1 MSSGWQIN
9 KTPEAAQG
17 EAQEQHA
24 GLAAE
29 ATAKPV
35 PDRAAAEAVPELPG
49 LESHGLEA
57 PAREIPSHVI
67 GETATA
73 LDTQQR
79 LIRIHAEEAKKSRAK
94 SARAS
99 AAAAKKAVAKKPIG
113 VAPAAAVAKKTGT
126 RRKGREMAMQM
137 LFQADIGKQTAEQVR
152 NSFWNAAEKVDPDTR
167 GFAEDLFRIATTRE
181 EEIDALIEAHS
192 ANWRLPRMAAVDRNL
207 LRAATAEFL
216 GFPGTP
222 VPIVINESLEIA
234 RRYSAPE
241 SVNFLNGVL
250 DAISRSRK

>member
-1 MSSGWQIN
+1 MSPGWQIN
-9 KTPEAAQG
+9 KSADETDV
-17 EAQEQHA
+17 
-24 GLAAE
+24 E
-29 ATAKPV
+29 ATDAIAV
-35 PDRAAAEAVPELPG
+35 ETAAAEP
-49 LESHGLEA
+49 A
-57 PAREIPSHVI
+57 PVIAARDIPSHDI
-67 GETATA
+67 DRGAA
-73 LDTQQR
+73 PLDTQRR
-79 LIRIHAEEAKKSRAK
+79 LAK
-94 SARAS
+94 SKPEVQKKRR
-99 AAAAKKAVAKKPIG
+99 AAAAKEAATKPSIAPVAATGKKA
-113 VAPAAAVAKKTGT
+113 GT

-137 LFQADIGKQTAEQVR
+137 LFQADIGKQTPEQVR

-167 GFAEDLFRIATTRE
+167 GFAEDIFRVATTRE

-241 SVNFLNGVL
+241 SINFLNGVL

>member
-1 MSSGWQIN
+1 MSPGWQIN
-9 KTPEAAQG
+9 KSSSEEAP
-17 EAQEQHA
+17 
-24 GLAAE
+24 
-29 ATAKPV
+29 AKVEEEVPV
-35 PDRAAAEAVPELPG
+35 V
-49 LESHGLEA
+49 ESGV
-57 PAREIPSHVI
+57 PAREIISHDI
-67 GETATA
+67 GRSAKP
-73 LDTQQR
+73 LDTQRR
-79 LIRIHAEEAKKSRAK
+79 LAK
-94 SARAS
+94 SKPEVQKKRRAVAAKAVVP
-99 AAAAKKAVAKKPIG
+99 AAAAPAATTAPMKKA
-113 VAPAAAVAKKTGT
+113 GT

-152 NSFWNAAEKVDPDTR
+152 NSFWAAAEKVDPDTR
-167 GFAEDLFRIATTRE
+167 GFAEDLFRVATTRE
-181 EEIDALIEAHS
+181 EEIDGLIEAHS

-241 SVNFLNGVL
+241 SINFLNGVL

>member
-1 MSSGWQIN
+1 MSPGWQIN
-9 KTPEAAQG
+9 KTPEP
-17 EAQEQHA
+17 E
-24 GLAAE
+24 
-29 ATAKPV
+29 
-35 PDRAAAEAVPELPG
+35 EAVENAQPAPPAEVSETVTEESVPEP
-49 LESHGLEA
+49 

-67 GETATA
+67 GGIATA
-73 LDTQQR
+73 LDTQRR
-79 LIRIHAEEAKKSRAK
+79 LIRVNAETAKKGRAK

-99 AAAAKKAVAKKPIG
+99 AAAKRSAVARSVPTAPTQAVAKK
-113 VAPAAAVAKKTGT
+113 AGT

-241 SVNFLNGVL
+241 SINFLNGVL

>member
-1 MSSGWQIN
+1 MSPGWQIN
-9 KTPEAAQG
+9 KSSPTEDPMKVNEESAVV
-17 EAQEQHA
+17 EQ
-24 GLAAE
+24 
-29 ATAKPV
+29 
-35 PDRAAAEAVPELPG
+35 AVPV
-49 LESHGLEA
+49 
-57 PAREIPSHVI
+57 REIPSHSI
-67 GETATA
+67 DRSAKP
-73 LDTQQR
+73 LDTQRR
-79 LIRIHAEEAKKSRAK
+79 LSKSKPEIAKKRRAI
-94 SARAS
+94 AAN
-99 AAAAKKAVAKKPIG
+99 AAAAV
-113 VAPAAAVAKKTGT
+113 PAATSAPVKKTGT

-137 LFQADIGKQTAEQVR
+137 LFQADIGKQTPEQVR
-152 NSFWNAAEKVDPDTR
+152 SSFWAAAEKVDPDTR
-167 GFAEDLFRIATTRE
+167 GFAEDLFRVATTRD

-241 SVNFLNGVL
+241 SIHFLNGVL

>member
-1 MSSGWQIN
+1 MSPGWQIN
-9 KTPEAAQG
+9 KSPEPEMVERKNV
-17 EAQEQHA
+17 EAE
-24 GLAAE
+24 LE
-29 ATAKPV
+29 PEV
-35 PDRAAAEAVPELPG
+35 PDAAVAEIAPQE
-49 LESHGLEA
+49 
-57 PAREIPSHVI
+57 PAREIASHVI
-67 GETATA
+67 GGTATA
-73 LDTQQR
+73 LDTQRR
-79 LIRIHAEEAKKSRAK
+79 LIRVNAETAKKGRAK

-99 AAAAKKAVAKKPIG
+99 AAAKKSAVAKPAPAVPAPAVAKK
-113 VAPAAAVAKKTGT
+113 AGT

-181 EEIDALIEAHS
+181 EEIDTLIEAHS

-250 DAISRSRK
+250 DAISRSRH

>member
-1 MSSGWQIN
+1 MSPGWQIN
-9 KTPEAAQG
+9 KSPEPDANVVEQV
-17 EAQEQHA
+17 EAS
-24 GLAAE
+24 
-29 ATAKPV
+29 
-35 PDRAAAEAVPELPG
+35 AEAVV
-49 LESHGLEA
+49 ESPVEPTVET
-57 PAREIPSHVI
+57 PAREIVSHVV
-67 GETATA
+67 GGTATA
-73 LDTQQR
+73 LDTQRR
-79 LIRIHAEEAKKSRAK
+79 LVRVNAEDAKKGRAK

-99 AAAAKKAVAKKPIG
+99 AAAKKSAVAKPASVAPTMAVAKK
-113 VAPAAAVAKKTGT
+113 AGT

-181 EEIDALIEAHS
+181 EEIDTLIEAHS

-241 SVNFLNGVL
+241 SINFLNGVL
-250 DAISRSRK
+250 DAISRSRH

>member
-1 MSSGWQIN
+1 MSPGWQIN
-9 KTPEAAQG
+9 K
-17 EAQEQHA
+17 
-24 GLAAE
+24 AAE
-29 ATAKPV
+29 PEEVAGEIV
-35 PDRAAAEAVPELPG
+35 DAEALTEPVTDTADSSTEVTAPEVPE
-49 LESHGLEA
+49 
-57 PAREIPSHVI
+57 REIPSHVI
-67 GETATA
+67 GGTATA
-73 LDTQQR
+73 LDTQRR
-79 LIRIHAEEAKKSRAK
+79 LVRVNAETAKKGRAK

-99 AAAAKKAVAKKPIG
+99 AAAKKSAVARTASVVPT
-113 VAPAAAVAKKTGT
+113 AAVAKKAGT

-152 NSFWNAAEKVDPDTR
+152 NSFWAAAEKVDPDTR

-181 EEIDALIEAHS
+181 EEIDTLIEAHS
-192 ANWRLPRMAAVDRNL
+192 ANWRLLRMAAVDRNL

>member
-1 MSSGWQIN
+1 MSPGWQIN
-9 KTPEAAQG
+9 KSPEPDVKVVEQV
-17 EAQEQHA
+17 EAS
-24 GLAAE
+24 
-29 ATAKPV
+29 
-35 PDRAAAEAVPELPG
+35 AEAVA
-49 LESHGLEA
+49 ESPVEPTVEV
-57 PAREIPSHVI
+57 PAREIVSHVV
-67 GETATA
+67 GGTATA
-73 LDTQQR
+73 LDTQRR
-79 LIRIHAEEAKKSRAK
+79 LVRVNAEDAKKGRAK

-99 AAAAKKAVAKKPIG
+99 AAAKKSAVAKTASVAPTVAVAKK
-113 VAPAAAVAKKTGT
+113 AGT

-181 EEIDALIEAHS
+181 EEIDTLIEAHS

-241 SVNFLNGVL
+241 SINFLNGVL
-250 DAISRSRK
+250 DAISRSRT

>member
-1 MSSGWQIN
+1 MSPGWQIN
-9 KTPEAAQG
+9 KSMPE
-17 EAQEQHA
+17 EAPAKVEEEVP
-24 GLAAE
+24 AAE
-29 ATAKPV
+29 PV
-35 PDRAAAEAVPELPG
+35 V
-49 LESHGLEA
+49 
-57 PAREIPSHVI
+57 PAREIISHDI
-67 GETATA
+67 GRSAKP
-73 LDTQQR
+73 LDTQRR
-79 LIRIHAEEAKKSRAK
+79 LAK
-94 SARAS
+94 SKPEVQKKRRAL
-99 AAAAKKAVAKKPIG
+99 AAKVAVSTATPAAGAPAKKA
-113 VAPAAAVAKKTGT
+113 GT

-152 NSFWNAAEKVDPDTR
+152 TSFWAAAEKVDPDTR
-167 GFAEDLFRIATTRE
+167 GFAEDLFRVAMTRE
-181 EEIDALIEAHS
+181 EEIDTLIEAHS

-241 SVNFLNGVL
+241 SINFLNGVL